1 MTRNSRILVGLTG
14 ETYKQVGGKTT
25 VVTAAVGLKLSVADT
40 LFPSP

>member
-14 ETYKQVGGKTT
+14 ETYKQVRGKTT
-25 VVTAAVGLKLSVADT
+25 VVTAAVDLKLSVADT